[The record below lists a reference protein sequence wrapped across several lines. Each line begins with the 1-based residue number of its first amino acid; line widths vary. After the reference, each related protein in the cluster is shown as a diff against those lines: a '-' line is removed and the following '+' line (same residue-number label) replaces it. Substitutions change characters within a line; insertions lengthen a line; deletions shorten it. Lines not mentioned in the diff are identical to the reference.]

1 MKIISWNINRRPVC
15 WHSLLDTDADV
26 ALLQEAAEPPP
37 EIAERIEAGGI
48 AVDPAPWKL
57 AGRDCYGPR
66 AWRAAIVR
74 LSDRVQVEWIEA
86 KSIDDAGVGELAVS
100 RLGTL
105 AVACV
110 TPPGGDPIICASMY
124 APWTRPHA
132 SMGSDIV
139 SDVSAHRIVS
149 DLSAFT
155 MSRRG
160 HRVVAA
166 GDLNVLYGHGEH
178 GDTYW
183 EGRYETVFTRMN
195 ALGLPFVGP
204 QSPHGRQAD
213 PWPEELPKD
222 SKNVPTYHHS
232 RQTPATATRQLD
244 FVFASEDLADSLT
257 VRALNAPDEWGPS
270 DHCKVEIVIA

>member
-1 MKIISWNINRRPVC
+1 MKMISWNINRRAAC
-15 WHSLLDTDADV
+15 WHSLLETDPDV

-37 EIAERIEAGGI
+37 EIAER
-48 AVDPAPWKL
+48 VDVNPAPWSL
-57 AGRDCYGPR
+57 AGGDSQPR

-74 LSDRVQVEWIEA
+74 LSERVQVEWIEA

-105 AVACV
+105 AVARV
-110 TPPGGDPIICASMY
+110 TSPGREPIVCASVY
-124 APWTRPHA
+124 APWTRPH
-132 SMGSDIV
+132 GSTGSREIV

-149 DLSAFT
+149 DLSAFV

-160 HRVVAA
+160 HRIVAA
-166 GDLNVLYGHGEH
+166 GDLNVLHGHGEH

-183 EGRYETVFTRMN
+183 EGRYETVFTRMK

-204 QSPHGRQAD
+204 QHPHGRQAD
-213 PWPEELPKD
+213 PWPDELPTD
-222 SKNVPTYHHS
+222 SKNVPTYHHN

-244 FVFASEDLADSLT
+244 FVFASEGLVDSLT
-257 VRALNAPDEWGPS
+257 VRALNAPEAWGSS
-270 DHCKVEIVIA
+270 DHCRVEIEIA